1 MKYSRST
8 VIHVDIR
15 DFSVALLSEFREF
28 LRLSMITP
36 ITKGMEGANVVSK
49 EGDVLKER
57 LAFYSGCFTVLSA
70 EKIEKWLREKG
81 VELVEMQER

>member
-1 MKYSRST
+1 ME
-8 VIHVDIR
+8 
-15 DFSVALLSEFREF
+15 LLTEFREF

-49 EGDVLKER
+49 EGAILKER

-70 EKIEKWLREKG
+70 EKIEEWFQQHG
-81 VELVEMQER
+81 VELTEMQER